1 MSTMDW
7 FEGRLEQR
15 RSMARRELLAR
26 GLDSRRKRRVKVRD
40 MARVALA
47 VTLVVLG
54 ILAVGIGRKAVIVM
68 HHAQAVEAQR
78 VS

>member
-7 FEGRLEQR
+7 FEERLEQR
-15 RSMARRELLAR
+15 RSMVRRELLAR
-26 GLDSRRKRRVKVRD
+26 SLEARRERRKK
-40 MARVALA
+40 ARGYARMALA

-68 HHAQAVEAQR
+68 HHAQAIETQR

>member
-7 FEGRLEQR
+7 FDERLEQR

-26 GLDSRRKRRVKVRD
+26 GLEARRQRRIKARGL
-40 MARVALA
+40 ARVVLA

-68 HHAQAVEAQR
+68 HQAQAIEVER